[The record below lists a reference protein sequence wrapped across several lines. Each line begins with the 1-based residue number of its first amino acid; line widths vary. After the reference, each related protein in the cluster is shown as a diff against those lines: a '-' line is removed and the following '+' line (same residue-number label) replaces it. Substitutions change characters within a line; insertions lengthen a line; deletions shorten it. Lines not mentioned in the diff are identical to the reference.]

1 MAGINLLA
9 KIGLR
14 RIDSELDWLKQL
26 RDYSEEWYNELVTPI
41 LPVLVDKGL
50 HKDQTELHKYEKCAE
65 QLLNQAYISN
75 SGEKIENIFEE
86 MGTRGITIKSR
97 TKLTPLIDTYI
108 KSGMFLKQI
117 AYNFDPELATSGWKD
132 FEIKKNRLVKEIN
145 QQLKKIG

>member
-1 MAGINLLA
+1 MTGINLLA

-26 RDYSEEWYNELVTPI
+26 REHSEDWYNEIVTPI

-50 HKDQTELHKYEKCAE
+50 QKNQTELQKYEKCAE

-75 SGEKIENIFEE
+75 SGEKIENIFVE
-86 MGTRGITIKSR
+86 MGARGITIKSR

-117 AYNFDPELATSGWKD
+117 AYSFDPKLAISGWKD
-132 FEIKKNRLVKEIN
+132 FERKKNRLVKEIN